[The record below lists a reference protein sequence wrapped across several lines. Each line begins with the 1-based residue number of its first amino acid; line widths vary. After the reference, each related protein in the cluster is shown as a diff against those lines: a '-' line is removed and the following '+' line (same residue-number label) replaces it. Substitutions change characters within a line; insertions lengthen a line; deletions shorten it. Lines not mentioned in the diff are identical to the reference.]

1 MFQIVLHGIQKQKFR
16 FTLQFDKNDTEHQ
29 KVVEILNEKGK
40 KKSQYIVQAI
50 LSYSNN
56 KNTMLSKEDLN
67 YIIKE
72 VSENIKDCS
81 IINTKQ
87 DDESENILADSLKLF
102 EI

>member
-1 MFQIVLHGIQKQKFR
+1 MKKQKFR

-56 KNTMLSKEDLN
+56 KNTMLSKEELN

>member
-1 MFQIVLHGIQKQKFR
+1 MKKQKFR

-56 KNTMLSKEDLN
+56 KNTMLSKADLN

-72 VSENIKDCS
+72 VSENIKDCY

>member
-1 MFQIVLHGIQKQKFR
+1 MKKQKFR
-16 FTLQFDKNDTEHQ
+16 FTLQFDKNDEEHQ

-56 KNTMLSKEDLN
+56 KNTMLSKADLN
-67 YIIKE
+67 YIIRG
-72 VSENIKDCS
+72 VSENIKGCS
-81 IINTKQ
+81 IINTKE
-87 DDESENILADSLKLF
+87 DDENENVLADSLKLF

>member
-1 MFQIVLHGIQKQKFR
+1 MKKQKFR

-56 KNTMLSKEDLN
+56 KNTMLSKADLN
-67 YIIKE
+67 YIIKG

-87 DDESENILADSLKLF
+87 DDESEYILADSLKLF

>member
-1 MFQIVLHGIQKQKFR
+1 MKKQKFR

-40 KKSQYIVQAI
+40 RKSQYIVQAI

-56 KNTMLSKEDLN
+56 KNTMLSKADLN

>member
-1 MFQIVLHGIQKQKFR
+1 MKKQKFR
-16 FTLQFDKNDTEHQ
+16 FTLQFDKHDTEHQ

-56 KNTMLSKEDLN
+56 KNTMLSKADLN

>member
-1 MFQIVLHGIQKQKFR
+1 MKKQKFR

-56 KNTMLSKEDLN
+56 KNTMLSKADLN

>member
-1 MFQIVLHGIQKQKFR
+1 MKKQKFR

-29 KVVEILNEKGK
+29 KEVEILNEKGK

-56 KNTMLSKEDLN
+56 KNTMLSKADLN

>member
-1 MFQIVLHGIQKQKFR
+1 MKKQKFR

-56 KNTMLSKEDLN
+56 KNTMLSL
-67 YIIKE
+67 
-72 VSENIKDCS
+72 
-81 IINTKQ
+81 
-87 DDESENILADSLKLF
+87 
-102 EI
+102 

>member
-1 MFQIVLHGIQKQKFR
+1 MKKQKFR

>member
-1 MFQIVLHGIQKQKFR
+1 MKKQKFR

-67 YIIKE
+67 YIIKD